1 MHSRMSTVPRF
12 TSSILRESHIKK
24 TQNVN
29 SIAVTCALF
38 DFGIKKKKKKK
49 KKNVQPN
56 LAFPPLYRGVHRSL
70 GTKNG
75 ICSFD

>member
-29 SIAVTCALF
+29 SVAVTCALF
-38 DFGIKKKKKKK
+38 DLGIKKK